1 MFYSQGTDAS
11 AGLVDLRHHGN
22 GSSSFGH
29 SAKPAVLLVE
39 DDVDSLV
46 LLSFVFEQF
55 PCSVVTESSGEAAL
69 ERIKSKQFDLVMLD
83 IQLPGISGLEV
94 VRQLRAD
101 SLNANSPVIAVT
113 ALARQTDQDEALM
126 AGCNS
131 YISKPYLIEDIEKL
145 IGQYIKGR

>member
-1 MFYSQGTDAS
+1 MFYSQRTEGSTGLVAPCAHGNAS
-11 AGLVDLRHHGN
+11 AE
-22 GSSSFGH
+22 FGCP
-29 SAKPAVLLVE
+29 APPAVLLV
-39 DDVDSLV
+39 DDDMDSLV

-69 ERIKSKQFDLVMLD
+69 EQIKNNSFDLVMLD

-94 VRQLRAD
+94 VSQLRAN
-101 SLNANSPVIAVT
+101 SSNTTSPVIAVT
-113 ALARQTDQDEALM
+113 ALARHQDQEAALS
-126 AGCNS
+126 AGCNN